1 MRSSEWFVPATIQSA
16 MRYKKGKIPY
26 HIRRAN
32 IRFKLWRDPLTRPKM
47 IAIQQYGTRRAAEI
61 RFNNVQKIRDFFKEL
76 PEQLSYTELL
86 EVIET
91 KISLKRKNGKIT
103 KIRTFINKLRSKNI
117 LRFDTG
123 FGKWINLTLLQHSDS
138 QSIVPACN
146 VKPVTT

>member
-1 MRSSEWFVPATIQSA
+1 
-16 MRYKKGKIPY
+16 
-26 HIRRAN
+26 
-32 IRFKLWRDPLTRPKM
+32 M

-61 RFNNVQKIRDFFKEL
+61 RFNNVQKIRHFFKEL

-103 KIRTFINKLRSKNI
+103 KIRTFINKLRTKNI
-117 LRFDTG
+117 LRFDAVL
-123 FGKWINLTLLQHSDS
+123 GKWINLTLLQHSDS
-138 QSIVPACN
+138 QLIVPECN